1 MSWKA
6 ILKNEV
12 SGKWWP
18 ILQKYLVDDFKE
30 THLVVVNYMWDTG
43 EKLQGQSFEGD
54 KMPIVRLRSLLIL
67 AGTEKL
73 EEVMRNHSDFMDELE
88 EAGINTAVIRWE
100 PVLRQWFGEEIDIIM
115 KRLMQ
120 PDSRFDMG

>member
-1 MSWKA
+1 MSWEN

-18 ILQKYLVDDFKE
+18 ILQKYLV
-30 THLVVVNYMWDTG
+30 
-43 EKLQGQSFEGD
+43 
-54 KMPIVRLRSLLIL
+54 
-67 AGTEKL
+67 EKL

-100 PVLRQWFGEEIDIIM
+100 SVLRQWFRDEIDIIM
-115 KRLMQ
+115 KQ
-120 PDSRFDMG
+120 FTDMGE

>member
-1 MSWKA
+1 MKWQD

-30 THLVVVNYMWDTG
+30 THLVVVDHMWDTG

-54 KMPIVRLRSLLIL
+54 KMPIVRFHSLLIL

-73 EEVMRNHSDFMDELE
+73 EEVMRNHSGFMDELE
-88 EAGINTAVIRWE
+88 EAGINLAVIRWE
-100 PVLRQWFGEEIDIIM
+100 PVLRQWFRDEISATM
-115 KRLMQ
+115 KQ
-120 PDSRFDMG
+120 FTDMDK

>member
-1 MSWKA
+1 MKWQD

-30 THLVVVNYMWDTG
+30 THLVVVDHMWDTG

-54 KMPIVRLRSLLIL
+54 KMPIVRFHSLLIL

-73 EEVMRNHSDFMDELE
+73 EEVMRNHSGFMDELE
-88 EAGINTAVIRWE
+88 EAGINLAVIRWE
-100 PVLRQWFGEEIDIIM
+100 SVLRQWFRDEISATM
-115 KRLMQ
+115 KQ
-120 PDSRFDMG
+120 FTDMDK

>member
-1 MSWKA
+1 MSWQD

-18 ILQKYLVDDFKE
+18 ILQKYLVDDFTE
-30 THLVVVNYMWDTG
+30 THLVVVNHMWDTG

-54 KMPIVRLRSLLIL
+54 KMPIVRFHSLLIL

-73 EEVMRNHSDFMDELE
+73 EEVMRNHSGFMDELE
-88 EAGINTAVIRWE
+88 EAGINIAVIRWE
-100 PVLRQWFGEEIDIIM
+100 PVVRQWFSSEISATM
-115 KRLMQ
+115 KQ
-120 PDSRFDMG
+120 FTDMDK

>member
-1 MSWKA
+1 MSWKD

-12 SGKWWP
+12 SGKWWL

-30 THLVVVNYMWDTG
+30 THLVVVNHMLDTG

-54 KMPIVRLRSLLIL
+54 KMPIVRFRSLLIL

-100 PVLRQWFGEEIDIIM
+100 PVLRQWFRDEIDIIM
-115 KRLMQ
+115 KQ
-120 PDSRFDMG
+120 FTDMGK